1 MPQFA
6 LMLRKKG
13 LCSRKFVFRLLYRKF
28 QILPV
33 KTRYQTYR
41 VTQRQQCLNIV
52 PHLFCSVAV
61 KAPITG
67 RVGS

>member
-1 MPQFA
+1 
-6 LMLRKKG
+6 MLRKKG

-33 KTRYQTYR
+33 KTRYQTCR
-41 VTQRQQCLNIV
+41 ITQRQQCLNIV
-52 PHLFCSVAV
+52 LFVAVAV